1 MNRVIAALMILVSCA
16 PAVDRTATPTRQV
29 QPTPTGHQIDGDRLA
44 LVIGNGQ
51 YEQSPLKNPVNDAR
65 AIARALMKVGF
76 DVTILENADQNS
88 IKRAVSRFGKSL
100 ERAGKDGVGLF
111 YYAGHGVQV
120 GGQNYLIPVNAPIS
134 SEADVDIFG
143 VSVQSVLGQMEYAGN
158 DLNIV
163 VLDSCRDNPFRRSFR
178 STTRGLAQMSAP
190 SGSLV
195 AFATA
200 PGDVAL
206 DGEGS
211 NSPYSSALAK
221 QILVEGQ
228 ELGTVFKR
236 VAATIKSQTNGDQVP
251 WTQSSVTGDFYFTGK
266 IAIEGTLSNRPPPSG
281 SGTESVFW
289 QSVESSNRIQGYES
303 YIDQYPNGV
312 FTSLAR
318 SRVQQL
324 QEERMMRQLAE
335 YSCDDPLPGNLDFE
349 EPAPTVPAEYAQFS
363 GIWYGRWGGQLCS
376 RLVVSSIDEDGNVDF
391 IYSWGE
397 KISGSYTFKSGYHRG
412 NGKISNGIL
421 TLDTGNQIEFQMKGE
436 KSIAGTH
443 TRKGRESYV
452 TMGRLF

>member
-1 MNRVIAALMILVSCA
+1 M
-16 PAVDRTATPTRQV
+16 
-29 QPTPTGHQIDGDRLA
+29 
-44 LVIGNGQ
+44 
-51 YEQSPLKNPVNDAR
+51 
-65 AIARALMKVGF
+65 
-76 DVTILENADQNS
+76 
-88 IKRAVSRFGKSL
+88 
-100 ERAGKDGVGLF
+100 
-111 YYAGHGVQV
+111 
-120 GGQNYLIPVNAPIS
+120 
-134 SEADVDIFG
+134 
-143 VSVQSVLGQMEYAGN
+143 
-158 DLNIV
+158 
-163 VLDSCRDNPFRRSFR
+163 
-178 STTRGLAQMSAP
+178 
-190 SGSLV
+190 
-195 AFATA
+195 
-200 PGDVAL
+200 
-206 DGEGS
+206 
-211 NSPYSSALAK
+211 
-221 QILVEGQ
+221 
-228 ELGTVFKR
+228 FKR